1 VDTLVVRVEH
11 SGVLVSVTLNET
23 RHRFEI
29 TAADQPGDAEP
40 GVLEFRLVGTVAS
53 MNHTQI
59 PVTLRGRGL
68 GDVLVRAALDYAR
81 SQGWQVR
88 PRCPFVAA
96 FITAHPE
103 YAALVAPE
111 PAAPRQP

>member
-1 VDTLVVRVEH
+1 MLDQAH
-11 SGVLVSVTLNET
+11 
-23 RHRFEI
+23 HRFEI
-29 TAADQPGDAEP
+29 TTADQPGDAEA

-59 PVTLRGRGL
+59 PATLRGKGL

-81 SQGWQVR
+81 SQGWQIR

-103 YAALVAPE
+103 YAALVVPE
-111 PAAPRQP
+111 PEAPRRP